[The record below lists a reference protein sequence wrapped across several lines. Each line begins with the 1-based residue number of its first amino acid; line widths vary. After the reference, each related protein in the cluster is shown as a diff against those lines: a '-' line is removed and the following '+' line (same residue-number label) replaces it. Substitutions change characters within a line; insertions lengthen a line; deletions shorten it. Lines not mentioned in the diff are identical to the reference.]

1 MPTIKLNGNVIA
13 RLDVMVS
20 AGFASGIAMLT
31 AAGAA
36 I

>member
-1 MPTIKLNGNVIA
+1 
-13 RLDVMVS
+13 MVS

-36 I
+36 IYEALAHKTPSTVA